1 MPDAPDFSNLA
12 PNALHLPKQE
22 HLGALPPHFVWG
34 VSTAAY
40 QIEGGHNADGKGPS
54 IWDDFTARNKRKLK
68 GQNGNIATDFYNRYQ
83 ADLDLMASL
92 GIQHFRLSL
101 SWSRIL
107 PTGLGQANQK
117 GLDFYH
123 RVIDAALQRGITPWL
138 TLYHWDLPQALEAK
152 GGWTNRDVVS
162 WFSDFSHL
170 AATSFGSKIANWMI
184 MNEPMVFTGAGYFL
198 GLHAPGRRGFKNFL
212 PAMHHATL
220 SMAAGGRVLR
230 AVLPPTAQIGTTFSA
245 SWVEA
250 FSPSEK
256 DVTAAR
262 KADALLNRLYL
273 EPTLGLGYP
282 VADLPPLREVER
294 YMRPDD
300 EASMAFDF
308 DFHGLQLYTREV
320 VKHSFFTPYLHA
332 KLVHP
337 KARGQAHTVMNWE
350 VYPLALRLMLH
361 RWSGYGKMRKIFV
374 TENGAAFQD
383 SISASGQIDDSDRT
397 AYLQSHIA
405 QMLQAKA
412 EGVPVEGYFIWTFT
426 DNFEWAE
433 GYKPRFGLVHID
445 FETQK
450 RTIKASGQ
458 WYASLLSQQ
467 KAAASQ
473 AANFAE
479 ATT

>member
-1 MPDAPDFSNLA
+1 
-12 PNALHLPKQE
+12 
-22 HLGALPPHFVWG
+22 
-34 VSTAAY
+34 
-40 QIEGGHNADGKGPS
+40 
-54 IWDDFTARNKRKLK
+54 
-68 GQNGNIATDFYNRYQ
+68 
-83 ADLDLMASL
+83 
-92 GIQHFRLSL
+92 
-101 SWSRIL
+101 
-107 PTGLGQANQK
+107 
-117 GLDFYH
+117 
-123 RVIDAALQRGITPWL
+123 
-138 TLYHWDLPQALEAK
+138 
-152 GGWTNRDVVS
+152 
-162 WFSDFSHL
+162 
-170 AATSFGSKIANWMI
+170 
-184 MNEPMVFTGAGYFL
+184 MVFTGAGYFL

-230 AVLPPTAQIGTTFSA
+230 NVLPATAQIGTTFSA

-250 FSPSEK
+250 FSAKEK
-256 DVTAAR
+256 DMAAAR

-294 YMRPDD
+294 YMQAGD
-300 EASMAFDF
+300 EANMAFDF

-320 VKHSFFTPYLHA
+320 VKHSFWTPYLHA

-337 KARGQAHTVMNWE
+337 KARGQSHTVMNWE

-361 RWSGYGKMRKIFV
+361 RWNSYGKMHKIFV

-383 SISASGQIDDSDRT
+383 LPLPNGQIEDNDRT
-397 AYLQSHIA
+397 AYLQKHIA

-412 EGVPVEGYFIWTFT
+412 EGVPLDGYFVWTYT

-450 RTIKASGQ
+450 RTVKASGH
-458 WYASLLSQQ
+458 WFASLLRQQ
-467 KAAASQ
+467 KAAA
-473 AANFAE
+473 ANTSSLFAIDNR
-479 ATT
+479 